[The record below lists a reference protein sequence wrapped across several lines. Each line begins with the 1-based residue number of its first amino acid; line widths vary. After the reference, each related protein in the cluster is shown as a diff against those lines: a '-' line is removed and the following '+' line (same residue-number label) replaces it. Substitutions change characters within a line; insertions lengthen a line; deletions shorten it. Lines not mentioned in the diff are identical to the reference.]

1 MEDMTSVQDRPGF
14 FGKIAGMFTRTE
26 EIEVFE
32 EEAPMNVE
40 RGNPVSATVQLRQTY
55 RYTVTVRRQITSFDD
70 AMAAANGLKRGEQ
83 QILNLSATDAVTR
96 QKIVDFM
103 CGVNFAQE
111 GTWEEVGEHVYLIV
125 PSNAYVELAPP
136 TPRVNASRN

>member
-1 MEDMTSVQDRPGF
+1 MDEMAIQDRPGIF
-14 FGKIAGMFTRTE
+14 SRLAGMFTRTE
-26 EIEVFE
+26 EFVE
-32 EEAPMNVE
+32 EEEPEVTNE
-40 RGNPVSATVQLRQTY
+40 RGVTTAGGLKLRQDY
-55 RYTVTVRRQITSFDD
+55 RYTVTIRRQITSFDD

-83 QILNLSATDAVTR
+83 QILNLSATDPVTR

-136 TPRVNASRN
+136 TPRMNARNN